1 MANHLLSKS
10 SFIKGIQCDKQ
21 LYLYK
26 YHYNWMDK
34 VSESQQAIFNRG
46 TNVGVLAQQL
56 FANGTIATDDPRKSD
71 EAVAKTKALIEKGCQ
86 VIYEAAFLYDNIL
99 VISDIIVKEG
109 RKWNIYEVK
118 SSTSISETY
127 LLDASIQYYVLL
139 NCGIEIND
147 ISIIYINNQY
157 IRNGN
162 LNIQSLFNIES
173 IIDKVTLQQDFVAR
187 ETSRLKEVLKGKVI
201 PQIPIGKQC
210 SDPYP
215 CSFMGYCWRDVPEYS
230 VFDIA
235 NLKTEKKFELYNQGY
250 IKLEDIPTNYGLND
264 KQWMQVN
271 SHITNETIIDKAA
284 IKEFLSDITYPLYF
298 MDFESFMP
306 AIPMFNGSRP
316 YQQIPFQYSLHYMR
330 NNGSTLEHF
339 EFLADATGDP
349 RIPFITKLL
358 NDTINDGVIL
368 VYNKSFEIT
377 RLKEIA
383 KDFPEF
389 SIEIEKRISRIV
401 DLMIPFQKRY
411 YYTPGMKGSY
421 SIKYVLPALV
431 SGLSYDNLEIK
442 EGGTASSVFESL
454 YYETDLFSCAE
465 IKKDLLEYCK
475 MDTLAMVEI
484 FKILQNI

>member
-10 SFIKGIQCDKQ
+10 SFLKGIQCDKQ

-46 TNVGVLAQQL
+46 TSVGIRAQQL
-56 FANGTIATDDPRKSD
+56 FANGTTATDDPRKSD
-71 EAVAKTKALIEKGCQ
+71 EAVVKTKALIEKGCQ
-86 VIYEAAFLYDNIL
+86 VIYEAAFLFDNIL
-99 VISDIIVKEG
+99 VISDIIVREG
-109 RKWNIYEVK
+109 SKWNIYEVK

-139 NCGIEIND
+139 KCGIEIND
-147 ISIIYINNQY
+147 ISIIYINSQY
-157 IRNGN
+157 VRNGD
-162 LNIQSLFNIES
+162 LSIQSLFNIES
-173 IIDKVTLQQDFVAR
+173 VKERVLLQQEFVIR
-187 ETSRLKEVLKGKVI
+187 EASRLKDVLKGKVI

-215 CSFMGYCWRDVPEYS
+215 CSFMGYCWKDIPEYS

-235 NLKTEKKFELYNQGY
+235 NLKTDKKFELYNQGY
-250 IKLEDIPTNYGLND
+250 IKLEDIPPNYNLND
-264 KQWMQVN
+264 KQWMQIN
-271 SHITNETIIDKAA
+271 CHINNEPIIDKVS

-298 MDFESFMP
+298 MDFETFMP
-306 AIPMFNGSRP
+306 AIPMFNGSKP
-316 YQQIPFQYSLHYMR
+316 YQQIPFQYSLHYIR
-330 NNGSTLEHF
+330 DNGSTLEHF

-358 NDTINDGVIL
+358 NDTRNDGIIL
-368 VYNKSFEIT
+368 VYNKSFEIS

-383 KDFPEF
+383 QDFPEF
-389 SIEIEKRISRIV
+389 SLEIEKRINRIA

-411 YYTPGMKGSY
+411 YYTPEMKGSY

-431 SGLSYDNLEIK
+431 RGLSYDNLEIK

-454 YYETDLFSCAE
+454 YYETDLFRCVE
-465 IKKDLLEYCK
+465 IRKDLLEYCK

-484 FKILQNI
+484 FKILKII

>member
-86 VIYEAAFLYDNIL
+86 AIYEAAFLYDNIL

-162 LNIQSLFNIES
+162 LNTQSLFNIES
-173 IIDKVTLQQDFVAR
+173 IIDKVILLQDFVAR

-235 NLKTEKKFELYNQGY
+235 NLKTEMKFELYNQGY
-250 IKLEDIPTNYGLND
+250 IKLEDIPINYGLND

-271 SHITNETIIDKAA
+271 CHITNETIIDKVA

-306 AIPMFNGSRP
+306 AIPMFNESRP

-358 NDTINDGVIL
+358 NDTINDGIIL
-368 VYNKSFEIT
+368 VYNKSFEIS

-411 YYTPGMKGSY
+411 YYTPAMKGSY

-454 YYETDLFSCAE
+454 YYETDLFSCTE
-465 IKKDLLEYCK
+465 IKNDLLEYCK

-484 FKILQNI
+484 FKILHNI